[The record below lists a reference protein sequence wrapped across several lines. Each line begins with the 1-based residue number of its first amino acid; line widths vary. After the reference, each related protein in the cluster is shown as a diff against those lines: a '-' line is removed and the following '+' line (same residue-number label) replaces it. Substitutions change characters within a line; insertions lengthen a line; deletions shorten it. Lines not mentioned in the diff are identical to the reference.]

1 MEDSAKVPEEVTSEG
16 REEEREEQVILEAK
30 GTECLRKRDPPTLSN
45 PADSSCKTGS
55 ENWPLSVS
63 VMPVWISIVP

>member
-55 ENWPLSVS
+55 EN
-63 VMPVWISIVP
+63 